1 MSCCVRAVHRK
12 LTDSWCSYIEQDLFT
27 RDLLVPSLSYSIKP
41 RHRTPYYS
49 PLLHHAMLSIG
60 CRYLDSDRAW
70 RERLSNYHIE
80 QAKVYVD
87 CEVEMPM
94 LSTVSGLMVLSIA
107 LSGAGRQ
114 GLGWMYAGLGL
125 RVALACRCH

>member
-1 MSCCVRAVHRK
+1 
-12 LTDSWCSYIEQDLFT
+12 
-27 RDLLVPSLSYSIKP
+27 
-41 RHRTPYYS
+41 
-49 PLLHHAMLSIG
+49 MLSIG
-60 CRYLDSDRAW
+60 CRYLDGDRAW

-125 RVALACRCH
+125 RVALARELSAF